1 MLINFIQELNIFTLY
16 YIVYIP
22 ITATFTFLIIPYY
35 FLNIGKIFISLLTIF
50 LPYLIKFIDVVDPDT
65 FQNTP
70 NILDQQRNKYIN
82 KLYDYLKKIRNYCKD
97 KSKTLKSDNKKVV
110 THTIILITLC
120 SGLLILLNI
129 IYFVL
134 HPNIYKRAIKFN
146 NYYMEI
152 VRIFICILIFIYIN
166 FTFATESIMP
176 LFKELFTNKIISE
189 YNKDTENLKL

>member
-1 MLINFIQELNIFTLY
+1 NFIQELNIFTLY

-22 ITATFTFLIIPYY
+22 ITVAFTFLIVPYY

-50 LPYLIKFIDVVDPDT
+50 LPYLIKFINVVDPDT

-70 NILDQQRNKYIN
+70 NIIDQKLDEYIN
-82 KLYDYLKKIRNYCKD
+82 KFYDYLKKIRDYCKN
-97 KSKTLKSDNKKVV
+97 KSKKLKSDNKKVV

-134 HPNIYKRAIKFN
+134 YPNIYRRAIKFN

-166 FTFATESIMP
+166 FTFATGSIVP
-176 LFKELFTNKIISE
+176 LFKELLTSKIISE
-189 YNKDTENLKL
+189 YNKGAESLKL